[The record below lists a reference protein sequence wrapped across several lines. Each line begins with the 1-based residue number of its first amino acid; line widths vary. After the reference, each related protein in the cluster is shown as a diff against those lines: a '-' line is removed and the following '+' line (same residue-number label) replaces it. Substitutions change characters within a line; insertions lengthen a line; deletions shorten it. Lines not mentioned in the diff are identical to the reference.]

1 MGGSPLEEG
10 EEVQLT
16 LCESGNDCIQMIDN
30 VCAILARLQPTS
42 LQRLYF
48 VLKENVKDG
57 LHELIC

>member
-1 MGGSPLEEG
+1 M
-10 EEVQLT
+10 QLT
-16 LCESGNDCIQMIDN
+16 LCETGNDCIQMIDN